1 MSETSAPIRQA
12 LRDALPGAMK
22 ARDTPARN
30 AIRSAL
36 AAIENAEAVSAEPAA
51 DGLVVT
57 SEHVAGSAV
66 GVGVAEAERRE
77 LDEDHTLEIVSAERD
92 ERLATAAEYRA
103 RGQHDRAAE
112 LEAEAA
118 ALDAFLC

>member
-1 MSETSAPIRQA
+1 
-12 LRDALPGAMK
+12 MK

-36 AAIENAEAVSAEPAA
+36 AAIENAEAVVPEATS
-51 DGLVVT
+51 GTSMT
-57 SEHVAGSAV
+57 SEHVAGTAV
-66 GVGVAEAERRE
+66 GVGVAEADRRE

-92 ERLATAAEYRA
+92 ERLAAAADYRA
-103 RGQHDRAAE
+103 RGEEQRAAE

>member
-1 MSETSAPIRQA
+1 
-12 LRDALPGAMK
+12 MK

-36 AAIENAEAVSAEPAA
+36 AAIENAEAIAPETTGGPAA
-51 DGLVVT
+51 T
-57 SEHVAGSAV
+57 SEHVAGAAV
-66 GVGVAEAERRE
+66 GVGVAEADRRE

-92 ERLATAAEYRA
+92 ERLAAAADYRA
-103 RGQHDRAAE
+103 RGEEQRAAE

>member
-1 MSETSAPIRQA
+1 MSDGTVPLRQA

-22 ARDTPARN
+22 AKDTPARN

-36 AAIENAEAVSAEPAA
+36 AAIENAEAVTVDTSGPTVAS
-51 DGLVVT
+51 
-57 SEHVAGSAV
+57 SEHVAGTNL
-66 GVGVAEAERRE
+66 GVGAAEAARVDLDDERI
-77 LDEDHTLEIVSAERD
+77 LEIVSTERD
-92 ERLATAAEYRA
+92 ERLAAAAEYRA
-103 RGQHDRAAE
+103 NGRDEQASD

>member
-12 LRDALPGAMK
+12 LRDALPGAMT

-36 AAIENAEAVSAEPAA
+36 AAIENAEAVVVETPA
-51 DGLVVT
+51 DGAAAT
-57 SEHVAGSAV
+57 SEHFAGTAI
-66 GVGVAEAERRE
+66 GVGAAETPRRE
-77 LDEDHTLEIVSAERD
+77 LDEDHTLEIVSVERD
-92 ERLATAAEYRA
+92 ERLAAAAEYRA
-103 RGQHDRAAE
+103 RGEEQRAAE

>member
-1 MSETSAPIRQA
+1 
-12 LRDALPGAMK
+12 MK

-36 AAIENAEAVSAEPAA
+36 AAIENAEAVAVEPDAGPAA
-51 DGLVVT
+51 T
-57 SEHVAGSAV
+57 SEHVAGTAV
-66 GVGVAEAERRE
+66 GLGAAEAERRE
-77 LDEDHTLEIVSAERD
+77 LDEDHSLEIVSAERD
-92 ERLATAAEYRA
+92 ERLAAAADYRA
-103 RGQHDRAAE
+103 QGEQQRAAE

>member
-1 MSETSAPIRQA
+1 
-12 LRDALPGAMK
+12 MK
-22 ARDTPARN
+22 ARDTPSRN

-36 AAIENAEAVSAEPAA
+36 AAIENAEAVSVEQPSAGGGP
-51 DGLVVT
+51 LVT
-57 SEHVAGSAV
+57 SDHVAGTSV
-66 GVGVAEAERRE
+66 GVGAAEAQRRE

-92 ERLATAAEYRA
+92 ERLAAAAESRA
-103 RGQHDRAAE
+103 RGEHDLAAA

>member
-1 MSETSAPIRQA
+1 
-12 LRDALPGAMK
+12 MK

-36 AAIENAEAVSAEPAA
+36 AAIENAEAVAPERVGGPSA
-51 DGLVVT
+51 T
-57 SEHVAGSAV
+57 SEHIAGATV
-66 GVGVAEAERRE
+66 GVGAAEVDRRE

-92 ERLATAAEYRA
+92 ERLAVAADYRA
-103 RGQHDRAAE
+103 RGEEQRAAE

>member
-1 MSETSAPIRQA
+1 MSESTAPIRQA

-36 AAIENAEAVSAEPAA
+36 AAIENAEAVGVEPTDDATA
-51 DGLVVT
+51 G

-66 GVGVAEAERRE
+66 GVGAAEAQRRE

-92 ERLATAAEYRA
+92 ERLAAAADYRA
-103 RGQHDRAAE
+103 RGQEARAAE

>member
-1 MSETSAPIRQA
+1 
-12 LRDALPGAMK
+12 MK

-36 AAIENAEAVSAEPAA
+36 AAIENAEAVVPETTGGPAA
-51 DGLVVT
+51 T
-57 SEHVAGSAV
+57 SEHVAGAAV
-66 GVGVAEAERRE
+66 GVGVAEADRRE

-92 ERLATAAEYRA
+92 ERLAAAADYRA
-103 RGQHDRAAE
+103 RGEEQRAAE

>member
-1 MSETSAPIRQA
+1 ME
-12 LRDALPGAMK
+12 
-22 ARDTPARN
+22 ARDTPVRN

-36 AAIENAEAVSAEPAA
+36 AAIENAEDAA
-51 DGLVVT
+51 G
-57 SEHVAGSAV
+57 AA
-66 GVGVAEAERRE
+66 AQRRE

-92 ERLATAAEYRA
+92 ERLASAAQYRA
-103 RGQHDRAAE
+103 LGQEERAAE